1 MLLCVGPALLV
12 TCRVAQPNVLTLDMI
27 AAKAILPSALA
38 ADFMSKRARRSSRV
52 DAGESL

>member
-1 MLLCVGPALLV
+1 M

-27 AAKAILPSALA
+27 ATKAILPSALA
-38 ADFMSKRARRSSRV
+38 ADFMSKRARRSSCV